1 MEEMEADD
9 VEELVNSPVMGDS
22 VEKLIA
28 TRAFVRENPKLVNAL
43 IRHLYDKNG
52 HLIEKMYYQLLNERL

>member
-1 MEEMEADD
+1 MKPLSEIEADD
-9 VEELVNSPVMGDS
+9 VEDLVKSPMMSDS

-28 TRAFVRENPKLVNAL
+28 TRAFIRENPKLVNAL

-52 HLIEKMYYQLLNERL
+52 DLME